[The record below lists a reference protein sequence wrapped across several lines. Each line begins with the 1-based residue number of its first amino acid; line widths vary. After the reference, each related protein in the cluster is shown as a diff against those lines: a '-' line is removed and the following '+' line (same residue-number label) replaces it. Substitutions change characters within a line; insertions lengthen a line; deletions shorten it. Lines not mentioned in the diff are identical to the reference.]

1 VQDGSLPDE
10 VNEYL
15 KPWRAKLHSPDNPAA
30 AEAALTQAMDLHR
43 AGDLAGAHGL
53 YLAAANLAPHDP
65 AIPHLLGVLLH
76 QSGRGHDGLIEIER
90 AIAMTPTVAPYHF
103 NRANVLLGL
112 GRAADAR
119 AAFARALDLDPALNP
134 ARAWLANDALTR
146 GDYPAARA
154 YFVILAQGPDA
165 TAQSWTGLALAT
177 HALGDAAGALP
188 AYRRAR
194 ALAPDD
200 VAALNGLAAALL
212 DTGAV
217 QEARALLESAGGT
230 PWGPLQANLGNAR
243 RATGDLD
250 GAILALTRAAELE
263 PSNALTQAN
272 LGAAL
277 GEAGRLGEA
286 IAACRASLAAD
297 PANAPARSNLAS
309 ALLDTGDI
317 AQARAEWDAL
327 QGDPIAG
334 SNALYARL
342 FDPSVDRA
350 QALAAAR
357 AWAARHHPN
366 APAYASR
373 TPARPLRVGFV
384 SPDLRSHSVAW
395 FLLPYLKARDRD
407 AIALYAYSEL
417 ADEDAITATLKPGF
431 DAWRKTFGR
440 SAAQVAATIA
450 EDGIDVLVDLAG
462 HTAGNRLDVFAH
474 KPAPV
479 QASWLGYPD
488 PTGLPAIDWR
498 LTDAICDPDGAPGAE
513 APWRLPGGIHCY
525 ALPDGA
531 PAIAPSPN
539 AAPVFGSFNAWPK
552 HAEPCLDLWA
562 EILRAVPDSRLVLKS
577 RAFAD
582 PATRAAALARFGR
595 RGIAPS
601 RITPLGRLDDPR
613 AHLALYAGIDV
624 ALDPFPYNGVTTT
637 CEALSMGVPVVTL
650 AGARPAGRAGMALL
664 TRLGHPEW
672 VARDAADYVRIAVD
686 LARDTTTRA
695 ALRASLRG
703 KMQGSALGDAKRFA
717 AALDG
722 AFVAMRAAKTAG

>member
-1 VQDGSLPDE
+1 
-10 VNEYL
+10 
-15 KPWRAKLHSPDNPAA
+15 APA
-30 AEAALTQAMDLHR
+30 
-43 AGDLAGAHGL
+43 
-53 YLAAANLAPHDP
+53 
-65 AIPHLLGVLLH
+65 
-76 QSGRGHDGLIEIER
+76 
-90 AIAMTPTVAPYHF
+90 VAPYHF

-112 GRAADAR
+112 DRAAEAR
-119 AAFARALDLDPALNP
+119 AAFARALDLDPALSP

-146 GDYPAARA
+146 GDYPAAREHFTVLVEA
-154 YFVILAQGPDA
+154 SDA

-200 VAALNGLAAALL
+200 IAALNGLGAALL

-217 QEARALLESAGGT
+217 QEARALLESAGAT
-230 PWGPLQANLGNAR
+230 AWGPLQANLGNAR
-243 RATGDLD
+243 RATGDLE
-250 GAILALTRAAELE
+250 GAILALRRAAELE
-263 PSNALTQAN
+263 PANALTQAN

-286 IAACRASLAAD
+286 IAACRAALAAD

-309 ALLDTGDI
+309 ALLDMGDV
-317 AQARAEWDAL
+317 AGARAEWESL

-342 FDPSVDRA
+342 FDPSVARA
-350 QALAAAR
+350 HALAAASD
-357 AWAARHHPN
+357 WAKRHHPSPPP
-366 APAYASR
+366 APSHA
-373 TPARPLRVGFV
+373 PARPLRVGFV

-395 FLLPYLKARDRD
+395 FLLPYLDARDRA
-407 AIALYAYSEL
+407 AISLFAYSEL
-417 ADEDAITATLKPGF
+417 AAEDAITAKLKPGF
-431 DAWRKTFGR
+431 DAWRTTIGR
-440 SAAQVAATIA
+440 SAKQVAATIA
-450 EDGIDVLVDLAG
+450 GDRIDVLVDLAG
-462 HTAGNRLDVFAH
+462 HTAGNRLDVFAR
-474 KPAPV
+474 KPAQV

-488 PTGLPAIDWR
+488 PTGLAAIDWR
-498 LTDAICDPDGAPGAE
+498 LTDAICDPEDAPGAE
-513 APWRLPGGIHCY
+513 APWRLPDGIHCY
-525 ALPDGA
+525 ALPGGA

-539 AAPVFGSFNAWPK
+539 ATPVFGSFNAWPK
-552 HAEPCLDLWA
+552 HSAPCLDLWA
-562 EILRAVPDSRLVLKS
+562 EILRAVPEARLALKS

-582 PATRAAALARFGR
+582 PATRAAALARFER
-595 RGIAPS
+595 RGIAPA

-624 ALDPFPYNGVTTT
+624 ALDPFPYNGVTTS

-650 AGARPAGRAGMALL
+650 AGARPAGRAGAALL

-672 VARDAADYVRIAVD
+672 IARDAADYVRIAVD
-686 LARDTTTRA
+686 LARDRDGRA

-703 KMQGSALGDAKRFA
+703 AFAASPLGDAKRFA